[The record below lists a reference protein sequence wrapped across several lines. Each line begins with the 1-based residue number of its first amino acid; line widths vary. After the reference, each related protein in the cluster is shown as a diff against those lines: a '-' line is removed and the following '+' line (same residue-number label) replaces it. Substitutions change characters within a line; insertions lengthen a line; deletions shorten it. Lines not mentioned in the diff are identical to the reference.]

1 MVASGELVAGLFWG
15 PGSSLVAQMVKN
27 TAEMQEI
34 FPGSG
39 RPPGEGHGY
48 PLQYFCLENPMDRG
62 AWWATVQGVAKSW
75 TQLSN

>member
-27 TAEMQEI
+27 MAEMQEI

-48 PLQYFCLENPMDRG
+48 PLQ
-62 AWWATVQGVAKSW
+62 
-75 TQLSN
+75 